1 MAVEPIT
8 PDTLPPYLHLFSR
21 TLTPQPLPHFGTRYD
36 SSGQFLREPGN
47 TIVCHLLPGTESE
60 QAIVDARAGYL
71 SMPGACQLAFTP
83 VSSLH
88 MTLFQGIIEYR
99 RKLPFWP
106 ADVPL
111 DAPIDDMTAIYMD
124 RLAAFVPD
132 GPFEMEVT
140 EATPAGLTLDGV
152 TADDRARL
160 KSWRNRF
167 ADLLGY
173 RHPDHDRY
181 SFHITFAYPK
191 ERFDDETIAA
201 WVPFLDEVMQE
212 VRARSPVIALKPPAF
227 CAFEDMNHFE
237 ELLVFEPA

>member
-1 MAVEPIT
+1 MTAEPMNL
-8 PDTLPPYLHLFSR
+8 DSLSSHLRAFSR
-21 TLTPQPLPHFGTRYD
+21 TLTPQPLAHFGTRYD
-36 SSGQFLREPGN
+36 SSGQFLPEPGN
-47 TIVCHLLPGTESE
+47 TIVCHLLPGSASE
-60 QAIVDARAGYL
+60 QAIVEARAGYL
-71 SMPGACQLAFTP
+71 AMTGSEQLAFTP

-111 DAPIDDMTAIYMD
+111 DTPIDDMTAIFMD
-124 RLAAFVPD
+124 RLAGFRPE

-173 RHPDHDRY
+173 RHPDHDSY

-191 ERFDDETIAA
+191 ERFDDEMIAA
-201 WVPFLDEVMQE
+201 WVPFLDTVVEDIRD
-212 VRARSPVIALKPPAF
+212 RAPVIALAPPAF

-237 ELLVFEPA
+237 ELFIFEPA